1 MSAPTSPWPFR
12 LALATL
18 VAAVPLVFLGGSVTT
33 LGAGMA
39 IDGWLVVDRGRGDFF
54 MPFYPLERW
63 LRDTGSFVEHSHRL
77 FGTLVGCL
85 AIATLASAFLVRAA
99 RAVKLAAA
107 ASLLAVVVQG
117 ALGGF
122 RVLENSPDL
131 AFVHGAAGQ
140 AVFAVLG
147 AVAVISSRRF
157 QQARPETAPA
167 ARRALPVALAT
178 TAIVYAQIVLGAW
191 LRHGRNDYVLLA
203 HLLMV
208 LLVVVA
214 ILVLAKT
221 LRAAGE
227 GSALARLPRWLFSA
241 LIVQAVLGIVA
252 FMSVYRF
259 VGPNPTDM
267 RQALF
272 PTLHVVGGAALLA
285 STLACVL
292 WSWRVRGAS
301 GERAVAARE
310 DGSKRALGGTA

>member
-1 MSAPTSPWPFR
+1 MNPSPSPWPFR

-85 AIATLASAFLVRAA
+85 AIATVVAAFATRSARMVKTAA
-99 RAVKLAAA
+99 IVGLAA
-107 ASLLAVVVQG
+107 VIVQG
-117 ALGGF
+117 TLGGL
-122 RVLENSPDL
+122 RVLENSGEL
-131 AFVHGAAGQ
+131 AFLHGAVGQ
-140 AVFAVLG
+140 AVFAALG
-147 AVAVISSRRF
+147 AVMVVSSRRF
-157 QQARPETAPA
+157 QEARHEPSLA
-167 ARRALPVALAT
+167 AQRALPVALVAT
-178 TAIVYAQIVLGAW
+178 GIVYLQIVLGAW
-191 LRHGRNDYVLLA
+191 LRHGHDDFVLLA
-203 HLLMV
+203 HLLTV

-214 ILVLAKT
+214 ILVLGKA
-221 LRAAGE
+221 LRGAGE
-227 GSALARLPRWLFSA
+227 ASALSRLPRWLFTA
-241 LIVQAVLGIVA
+241 LIVQAVLGIIA

-259 VGPNPTDM
+259 VGPKPTDL

-292 WSWRVRGAS
+292 WSWRVRSARSEPAQARSGA
-301 GERAVAARE
+301 G
-310 DGSKRALGGTA
+310 ALGRST